1 MNPPVSPESSPST
14 DAGGGS
20 PQLQPPASAGRRRW
34 LYAGVAAA
42 AALGGAGVAWWR
54 FRPHAVAD
62 GAEKALWGMEFERP
76 EGGSVALQALAGK
89 PLLLNFWATWCPP
102 CVEELPMLNAF
113 FREQA
118 PNGWQVLG
126 LAIDQP
132 SAVRKFLARIPLE
145 FPVGLAGMGG
155 TELGRSLGN
164 LTGGLPFTVV
174 LGANGSVLHRKMGQI
189 TPQDLKLWAA
199 LR

>member
-1 MNPPVSPESSPST
+1 MTNPADLPESPAVAAPSAPSP
-14 DAGGGS
+14 A
-20 PQLQPPASAGRRRW
+20 RRRL
-34 LYAGVAAA
+34 LYAGVAGA
-42 AALGGAGVAWWR
+42 AALGGAGLAWWK
-54 FRPHAVAD
+54 FQPHAMEP
-62 GAEKALWGMEFERP
+62 GAEQALWSMEFDQP
-76 EGGSVALQALAGK
+76 DGGALALKSFAGK

-113 FREQA
+113 YREHSA
-118 PNGWQVLG
+118 EGWQVLG

-145 FPVGLAGMGG
+145 FPVGLAGLGG
-155 TELGRSLGN
+155 TDLGRSLGN

-174 LGANGSVLHRKMGQI
+174 FGADGRVLHRKMGQV
-189 TPQDLKLWAA
+189 TPQDLALWSA

>member
-1 MNPPVSPESSPST
+1 MTNPAEPPESLDAAAPSAPSPT
-14 DAGGGS
+14 
-20 PQLQPPASAGRRRW
+20 RRRL
-34 LYAGVAAA
+34 LYAGVAGS
-42 AALGGAGVAWWR
+42 AALGGAGLAWWK
-54 FRPHAVAD
+54 FQPHAMEP
-62 GAEKALWGMEFERP
+62 GAEQALWSMEFDQP
-76 EGGSVALQALAGK
+76 DGGALALKSFAGK

-113 FREQA
+113 YREHA
-118 PNGWQVLG
+118 AKGWQVLG

-145 FPVGLAGMGG
+145 FPVGLAGLGG
-155 TELGRSLGN
+155 TDLGRSLGN

-174 LGANGSVLHRKMGQI
+174 LGAEGRVLHRKMGQV
-189 TPQDLKLWAA
+189 TPQDLTLWSA